1 MNKIDCLNY
10 STMKHFNSKPRQ
22 KPAFYKILAITMA
35 FFFLALPAHAVT
47 ERPYFTLT
55 GSIDTFEDM
64 AISSIDSSSLANT
77 NLGAG
82 FEDTGLGFNHA
93 IGYQFKNS
101 FSAELEF
108 SYKGRDFRGAV
119 DGDLTSKSFIANGIY
134 SFNIREF
141 YTPYIGYGIGYT
153 FHEANFEGHGDRTDT
168 TLAHQF
174 KIGVDMEFSRRLSLL
189 VGYRYFTANSPTLP
203 GYFTAES
210 SSHGIEAGVK
220 FHF

>member
-1 MNKIDCLNY
+1 
-10 STMKHFNSKPRQ
+10 MKHFNSKPRQ
-22 KPAFYKILAITMA
+22 KPAFHKILVITIA

-47 ERPYFTLT
+47 EGPYFTLT
-55 GSIDTFEDM
+55 GSIDTFEEM
-64 AISSIDSSSLANT
+64 ALSSVDSSLANT
-77 NLGAG
+77 NISAG
-82 FEDTGLGFNHA
+82 FEDIGLGFNHS

-119 DGDLTSKSFIANGIY
+119 DGDMTSKSFIANGIY

-141 YTPYIGYGIGYT
+141 YTPYVGYGIGYT
-153 FHEANFEGHGDRTDT
+153 FHEVNIQSYGDRTDT
-168 TLAHQF
+168 TLAYQL
-174 KIGVDMEFSRRLSLL
+174 KMGVDMEFSRRLSLR
-189 VGYRYFTANSPTLP
+189 VGYRYFTTNSPTFKQ
-203 GYFTAES
+203 YFSSEN

>member
-1 MNKIDCLNY
+1 
-10 STMKHFNSKPRQ
+10 MKHFNSKSRQ
-22 KPAFYKILAITMA
+22 KPAFHKILVITIA

-47 ERPYFTLT
+47 EGPYFTLT
-55 GSIDTFEDM
+55 GSIDTFEEM
-64 AISSIDSSSLANT
+64 ALSSIDSSLAST
-77 NLGAG
+77 NISAG
-82 FEDTGLGFNHA
+82 FEDIGLGFNHS

-119 DGDLTSKSFIANGIY
+119 DGDMTSKSFIANGIY

-141 YTPYIGYGIGYT
+141 YTPYVGYGIGYT
-153 FHEANFEGHGDRTDT
+153 FHEVNIQSYGDRTDT
-168 TLAHQF
+168 TLAYQL
-174 KIGVDMEFSRRLSLL
+174 KMGVDMEFSRRLSLR
-189 VGYRYFTANSPTLP
+189 VGYRYFTTNSPTFKQ
-203 GYFTAES
+203 YFSSEN

>member
-1 MNKIDCLNY
+1 
-10 STMKHFNSKPRQ
+10 MKHFNSMARQ
-22 KPAFYKILAITMA
+22 KSAFQKILVIAIVC
-35 FFFLALPAHAVT
+35 FFLALPAHALT
-47 ERPYFTLT
+47 EGPYFTLT
-55 GSIDTFEDM
+55 GSIDTSEDM
-64 AISSIDSSSLANT
+64 SLTSVDSSLAST
-77 NLGAG
+77 NIGAG
-82 FEDTGLGFNHA
+82 FEDTGLGFNHS

-189 VGYRYFTANSPTLP
+189 AGYRYYTSNSPELK
-203 GYFTAES
+203 GYFSSES

-220 FHF
+220 FYF

>member
-1 MNKIDCLNY
+1 
-10 STMKHFNSKPRQ
+10 MKHFNSMARQ
-22 KPAFYKILAITMA
+22 KSAFHKILVIAIA
-35 FFFLALPAHAVT
+35 FFFLAFPAHAVT
-47 ERPYFTLT
+47 EGPYFTLT
-55 GSIDTFEDM
+55 GSIDSFEDM
-64 AISSIDSSSLANT
+64 ALTSVDSSLFST
-77 NLGAG
+77 NIGAG
-82 FEDTGLGFNHA
+82 FKDTGLGFNHS

-119 DGDLTSKSFIANGIY
+119 DGDMTSKSFMANGIY

-141 YTPYIGYGIGYT
+141 YTPYIGYGIGYA
-153 FHEANFEGHGDRTDT
+153 FHEANFAGHGDRTDT

-189 VGYRYFTANSPTLP
+189 AGYRYFTSNSPELK
-203 GYFTAES
+203 GYFSSES

-220 FHF
+220 FYF

>member
-1 MNKIDCLNY
+1 
-10 STMKHFNSKPRQ
+10 MKHFNSKSRQ
-22 KPAFYKILAITMA
+22 KPAFHKILVITMT

-47 ERPYFTLT
+47 EGLYFTLT
-55 GSIDTFEDM
+55 GSIDTFEEM
-64 AISSIDSSSLANT
+64 ALSSVDSSLANT
-77 NLGAG
+77 NISAG
-82 FEDTGLGFNHA
+82 FEDIGLGFNHS

-119 DGDLTSKSFIANGIY
+119 DGDMTSKSFIANGIY

-141 YTPYIGYGIGYT
+141 YTPYVGYGIGYT
-153 FHEANFEGHGDRTDT
+153 FHEVNIQSYGDRTDT
-168 TLAHQF
+168 TLAHQL
-174 KIGVDMEFSRRLSLL
+174 KMGVDMEFSRRLSLR
-189 VGYRYFTANSPTLP
+189 VGYRYFTTNSPTFKQ
-203 GYFTAES
+203 YFSSEN

>member
-1 MNKIDCLNY
+1 
-10 STMKHFNSKPRQ
+10 MKHFNSKSRQ
-22 KPAFYKILAITMA
+22 KPAFHKILVITMA

-47 ERPYFTLT
+47 EGPYFTLT
-55 GSIDTFEDM
+55 GSIDTFEEM
-64 AISSIDSSSLANT
+64 ALSSIDSSLAST
-77 NLGAG
+77 NISAG
-82 FEDTGLGFNHA
+82 FEDTGLGFNHS

-119 DGDLTSKSFIANGIY
+119 DGDMTSKSFIANGIY

-141 YTPYIGYGIGYT
+141 YTPYVGYGIGYT
-153 FHEANFEGHGDRTDT
+153 FHEVNIQSYGDRTDT
-168 TLAHQF
+168 TLAHQL
-174 KIGVDMEFSRRLSLL
+174 KMGVDMEFSRRLSLR
-189 VGYRYFTANSPTLP
+189 VGYRYFTTNSPTFKQ
-203 GYFTAES
+203 YFSSEN